1 MAGIRL
7 HTEEMR
13 TWNKAGEVPNRTV
26 ERGPSVWSPAGVKI
40 LGSPVGTDEFCLDA
54 ARERLEE
61 ETKLWRAIPSVP
73 DLQCAWQLLVQC
85 AGPRCHH
92 FIRNVPPEHSV
103 AYAQGHHRGTRE
115 VMGSLLEGLPRNLHQ
130 RHEAEQLASLP
141 MRMGG
146 LGLRSA
152 CRVAPAAYWASWADA
167 LPMFLDRLPAVAQ
180 SVSFQTTC
188 VQRLRAKLGSQGPCS
203 KIPQKRLQRGYHMW

>member
-1 MAGIRL
+1 MAGIRP
-7 HTEEMR
+7 HTGETR

-40 LGSPVGTDEFCLDA
+40 LGSLVGTDEFYLDA

-92 FIRNVPPEHSV
+92 FIRNVPPEHS
-103 AYAQGHHRGTRE
+103 ATYAQGHDRGMRE
-115 VMGSLLEGLPRNLHQ
+115 VMGSLLEGAARKSPPEARSRTAGHVAHADGRTRFAFRMPRG
-130 RHEAEQLASLP
+130 AS
-141 MRMGG
+141 G
-146 LGLRSA
+146 L
-152 CRVAPAAYWASWADA
+152 
-167 LPMFLDRLPAVAQ
+167 
-180 SVSFQTTC
+180 
-188 VQRLRAKLGSQGPCS
+188 LGFVG
-203 KIPQKRLQRGYHMW
+203 